1 VPKDFNLHPKLQ
13 KFNASRL
20 KAIQSGKGI
29 DWAFAE
35 ALAFGS
41 LLKEGFKVRLAG
53 QDSGR
58 GTFSQ
63 RHSVFYDQKT
73 EDRYVPLNHV
83 SKNQKQFE
91 VIDSFFI

>member
-1 VPKDFNLHPKLQ
+1 MLQ
-13 KFNASRL
+13 DL
-20 KAIQSGKGI
+20 KQYKNGKGI
-29 DWAFAE
+29 DWSFAE

-63 RHSVFYDQKT
+63 RHSVFMTKK
-73 EDRYVPLNHV
+73 L
-83 SKNQKQFE
+83 KN
-91 VIDSFFI
+91 VIFL